1 MDVLPYYRRSRPG
14 SQVTTSIVIIVIGL
28 LGSAFISATE
38 AAVLGASRYRIEHR
52 GEEGDKRA
60 ELVVRIFNQ
69 YEKFF
74 GTILLVG
81 NLFNIMVATVGTT
94 LAISTIGGGETTL
107 LSTVVATAIATVVVV
122 VVGELTPKT
131 LAVIAPERWSLITA
145 RAVLILM
152 TISWPVVFAFT
163 LVPQGIIRLFGGKD
177 SLTSPI
183 VTAGEL
189 RTLIDLGEAEGTVEE
204 ATGEMLENIFRF
216 GEMEVRDVMTPRPEI
231 VWIRADAT
239 YADFM
244 DMYKV
249 SPHTRFP
256 VYDTDHDDVVG
267 IFSVKD
273 VLVTLTEGKLDPN
286 LSVINLLRQANFV
299 PETKRLDDLFEEMQE
314 SGHKI
319 TMVVDEFGGIAGLIT
334 LSRLVEQIVGR
345 TGEEG
350 NKPDRRFVTVNENTF
365 VLDGGLE
372 IGEANDE
379 LGLEIPEGDYE
390 TIAGFF
396 LEQAQ
401 QLPRPGSRV
410 RFGNLRMQIGDM
422 DGSKI
427 TSIRVRRVTEVAE
440 IVQ

>member
-1 MDVLPYYRRSRPG
+1 
-14 SQVTTSIVIIVIGL
+14 VTTSIVIIALGL

-38 AAVLGASRYRIEHR
+38 TAVLGASRHRIEHR

-60 ELVVRIFNQ
+60 RLVVSIFDQ

-81 NLFNIMVATVGTT
+81 NLCNIMVASVGTT
-94 LAISTIGGGETTL
+94 LAISTIGGGEPTL
-107 LSTVVATAIATVVVV
+107 LSTVAATGIATVVVV

-131 LAVIAPERWSLITA
+131 LAVVAPERWSLITA
-145 RAVLILM
+145 RLVLVLM
-152 TISWPVVFAFT
+152 TVSWPIVFAFT
-163 LVPQGIIRLFGGKD
+163 LVPRGIMRLFGGKE
-177 SLTSPI
+177 SFTSPI

-204 ATGEMLENIFRF
+204 NTGEMLENIFRF

-231 VWIRADAT
+231 SWIRADAT
-239 YADFM
+239 YGEFM
-244 DMYKV
+244 KMYQL

-273 VLVTLTEGKLDPN
+273 VLASLSEGKLDIEQT
-286 LSVINLLRQANFV
+286 VINLLRQANFV

-319 TMVVDEFGGIAGLIT
+319 SLVVDEFGGIAGLIT

-350 NKPDRRFVTVNENTF
+350 NKPERRFVTVNENTF

-401 QLPRPGSRV
+401 QLPKPGARV
-410 RFGNLRMQIGDM
+410 RFGNLRMQVGEM

-440 IVQ
+440 LVQ

>member
-1 MDVLPYYRRSRPG
+1 M
-14 SQVTTSIVIIVIGL
+14 TISIVIIVIGL

-38 AAVLGASRYRIEHR
+38 AAVLGASRYRIEYR

-60 ELVVRIFNQ
+60 KLVVKIFDQ

-74 GTILLVG
+74 GTILLLG
-81 NLFNIMVATVGTT
+81 NLFNIMVASVGTT
-94 LAISTIGGGETTL
+94 LAIATIGDGEPTF
-107 LSTVVATAIATVVVV
+107 LSSVVATALATVAIV

-131 LAVIAPERWSLITA
+131 LAVVAPERWSLITA
-145 RAVLILM
+145 RAVLLLM
-152 TISWPVVFAFT
+152 TATWPLVFAFT
-163 LVPQGIIRLFGGKD
+163 LVPRGIIKLFGGKE
-177 SLTSPI
+177 SLKSPI

-204 ATGEMLENIFRF
+204 NTGEMLENIFRF

-231 VWIRADAT
+231 VWVQADAT
-239 YADFM
+239 FGAFM
-244 DMYKV
+244 QAYRT

-256 VYDTDHDDVVG
+256 VFDTDHDDVVG

-273 VLVTLTEGKLDPN
+273 VLAPLSEAKLDLDHP
-286 LSVINLLRQANFV
+286 VINLMRQANFV

-319 TMVVDEFGGIAGLIT
+319 SMIVDEFGGISGLIT
-334 LSRLVEQIVGR
+334 LTKLVEQIVGR

-350 NKPDRRFVTVNENTF
+350 NQPDRRFVTVNENTF

-379 LGLEIPEGDYE
+379 LGLDIPEGDYE

-396 LEQAQ
+396 LSQAQ
-401 QLPRPGSRV
+401 HLPDAGTRV
-410 RFGNLRMQIGDM
+410 RFGNLRMQVGEM
-422 DGSKI
+422 EGAKI
-427 TSIRVRRVTEVAE
+427 ASIRVRRVNEIAE
-440 IVQ
+440 IPQ

>member
-1 MDVLPYYRRSRPG
+1 M
-14 SQVTTSIVIIVIGL
+14 TTSIVIIALGL

-38 AAVLGASRYRIEHR
+38 TAVLGASRHRIEHR

-60 ELVVRIFNQ
+60 RLVVSIFDQ

-81 NLFNIMVATVGTT
+81 NLCNIMVASVGTT
-94 LAISTIGGGETTL
+94 LAISTIGGGEPTL
-107 LSTVVATAIATVVVV
+107 LSTVAATGIATVVVV

-131 LAVIAPERWSLITA
+131 LAVVAPERWSLITA
-145 RAVLILM
+145 RLVLVLM
-152 TISWPVVFAFT
+152 TVSWPIVFAFT
-163 LVPQGIIRLFGGKD
+163 LVPRGIMRLFGGKE
-177 SLTSPI
+177 SFTSPI

-204 ATGEMLENIFRF
+204 NTGEMLENIFRF

-231 VWIRADAT
+231 SWIRADAT
-239 YADFM
+239 YGEFM
-244 DMYKV
+244 KMYQL

-273 VLVTLTEGKLDPN
+273 VLASLSEGKLDIEQT
-286 LSVINLLRQANFV
+286 VINLLRQANFV

-319 TMVVDEFGGIAGLIT
+319 SLVVDEFGGIAGLIT

-350 NKPDRRFVTVNENTF
+350 NKPERRFVTVNENTF

-401 QLPRPGSRV
+401 QLPKPGARV
-410 RFGNLRMQIGDM
+410 RFGNLRMQVGEM

-440 IVQ
+440 LVQ

>member
-1 MDVLPYYRRSRPG
+1 MF
-14 SQVTTSIVIIVIGL
+14 GL

-60 ELVVRIFNQ
+60 KLVVQIFDQ

-81 NLFNIMVATVGTT
+81 NLFNIMVASVGTT
-94 LAISTIGGGETTL
+94 LAIATIGGGEPTV
-107 LSTVVATAIATVVVV
+107 LSSVAATAIATVAIVI
-122 VVGELTPKT
+122 VGELTPKT
-131 LAVIAPERWSLITA
+131 LAVVAAERWSLITA
-145 RAVLILM
+145 RTVLILM
-152 TISWPVVFAFT
+152 TVAWPVVFAFT
-163 LVPQGIIRLFGGKD
+163 LVPRGIIRLFGGKE
-177 SLTSPI
+177 SLKSPI

-204 ATGEMLENIFRF
+204 NTGEMLENIFRF
-216 GEMEVRDVMTPRPEI
+216 GEMEVRDVMTPRTEI
-231 VWIRADAT
+231 VWIQADAT
-239 YADFM
+239 FGDFM
-244 DMYKV
+244 NSYRA

-256 VYDTDHDDVVG
+256 VFDNDYDDVVG

-273 VLVTLTEGKLDPN
+273 VLGSLSESKLDMNHP
-286 LSVINLLRQANFV
+286 VINLMRQANFV
-299 PETKRLDDLFEEMQE
+299 PETKRLDDLFDEMQE

-319 TMVVDEFGGIAGLIT
+319 TLVVDEFGGIAGLIT
-334 LSRLVEQIVGR
+334 LTKLVEQIVGR

-379 LGLEIPEGDYE
+379 LGLDIPEGDYE

-401 QLPRPGSRV
+401 HMPDIGTRV
-410 RFGNLRMQIGDM
+410 RFGNLRMQVGEM

-427 TSIRVRRVTEVAE
+427 ITIRVRRVTEITEVT
-440 IVQ
+440 Q

>member
-1 MDVLPYYRRSRPG
+1 MTIPIL
-14 SQVTTSIVIIVIGL
+14 IIVFGL

-38 AAVLGASRYRIEHR
+38 AAVLGASRYRIENI

-60 ELVVRIFNQ
+60 QLVVKIFDQ

-81 NLFNIMVATVGTT
+81 NLFNIMVATIGTT
-94 LAISTIGGGETTL
+94 LAISTIGGGEATL
-107 LSTVVATAIATVVVV
+107 LSTIAATAIATIVIV

-131 LAVIAPERWSLITA
+131 LAVVAPERWALITA
-145 RAVLILM
+145 RGVLILM
-152 TISWPVVFAFT
+152 TVSWPVVFAFT
-163 LVPQGIIRLFGGKD
+163 LVPRGIMRLLGGKEAF
-177 SLTSPI
+177 TSPI
-183 VTAGEL
+183 VTAAEL

-204 ATGEMLENIFRF
+204 NTGEMLENIFRF
-216 GEMEVRDVMTPRPEI
+216 GEMEVRDVMTPRTEI
-231 VWIRADAT
+231 VWIQSDAKFG
-239 YADFM
+239 DFLS
-244 DMYKV
+244 MYQI

-256 VYDTDHDDVVG
+256 VYDTNHDDVVG

-273 VLVTLTEGKLDPN
+273 ILASLASGNLDFEN
-286 LSVINLLRQANFV
+286 TVVNLLRQANFV
-299 PETKRLDDLFEEMQE
+299 PETKRLDDLFDEMQE

-334 LSRLVEQIVGR
+334 LTRLVEQIVGR

-350 NKPDRRFVTVNENTF
+350 NKPDRRFVMVNENTF

-379 LGLEIPEGDYE
+379 LQLEIPEGDYE

-401 QLPRPGSRV
+401 QLPTVGTRV
-410 RFGNLRMQIGDM
+410 RFGNLRMQVGEM
-422 DGSKI
+422 EGTKI

>member
-1 MDVLPYYRRSRPG
+1 M
-14 SQVTTSIVIIVIGL
+14 TISIVIIALGL

-52 GEEGDKRA
+52 GEAGDKRA
-60 ELVVRIFNQ
+60 RLVVKIFDQ

-74 GTILLVG
+74 GSILLIG
-81 NLFNIMVATVGTT
+81 NLFNIMVASVGTT
-94 LAISTIGGGETTL
+94 LAISTIGGGEPTL
-107 LSTVVATAIATVVVV
+107 LSTVAATAIATVAIVII
-122 VVGELTPKT
+122 GELTPKT
-131 LAVIAPERWSLITA
+131 LAVVAPERWSLITA
-145 RAVLILM
+145 RIVLLLM
-152 TISWPVVFAFT
+152 TVTWPIVFAFT
-163 LVPQGIIRLFGGKD
+163 LVPRGIMRLLGGKEAFR
-177 SLTSPI
+177 SPI

-204 ATGEMLENIFRF
+204 NTGEMLENIFRF

-231 VWIRADAT
+231 VWVRADAT
-239 YADFM
+239 YGEFM
-244 DMYKV
+244 KTYQL

-256 VYDTDHDDVVG
+256 VFDTDYDDVVG

-273 VLVTLTEGKLDPN
+273 ILASLSEGKLD
-286 LSVINLLRQANFV
+286 LKESVINLLRQANFV

-319 TMVVDEFGGIAGLIT
+319 SLVVDEFGGIAGLIT

-396 LEQAQ
+396 IEQAQ
-401 QLPRPGSRV
+401 QMPNLGARV
-410 RFGNLRMQIGDM
+410 RFGNLRMQVGEM

-427 TSIRVRRVTEVAE
+427 TSIRIRRVTEVAE
-440 IVQ
+440 LVQ

>member
-1 MDVLPYYRRSRPG
+1 
-14 SQVTTSIVIIVIGL
+14 VTTSIVIIVIGL

-52 GEEGDKRA
+52 GEEGDGRA
-60 ELVVRIFNQ
+60 KLVVRIFEH

-74 GTILLVG
+74 GTILLAG

-94 LAISTIGGGETTL
+94 LAISTIGGGEATL
-107 LSTVVATAIATVVVV
+107 LSTVVATAIATIVVV

-131 LAVIAPERWSLITA
+131 LAVIAPETWSLMTA
-145 RAVLILM
+145 RIVLILM
-152 TISWPVVFAFT
+152 TVTAPLVFAFT
-163 LVPQGIIRLFGGKD
+163 LVPQLIIRLFGGKD
-177 SLTSPI
+177 SLKNPI

-204 ATGEMLENIFRF
+204 NTGEMLENIFRF

-239 YADFM
+239 FGDFM
-244 DMYKV
+244 NMYKL

-273 VLVTLTEGKLDPN
+273 VLASLSEGNLDFGLP
-286 LSVINLLRQANFV
+286 VINLLRQANFV
-299 PETKRLDDLFEEMQE
+299 PETKRLDDLFDDMQE

-319 TMVVDEFGGIAGLIT
+319 SMVVDEFGGIAGLIT

-396 LEQAQ
+396 LAQAQ
-401 QLPRPGSRV
+401 VLPETGSRV
-410 RFGNLRMQIGDM
+410 RFGNLRMQVGEM
-422 DGSKI
+422 DGTKI

-440 IVQ
+440 VVQ

>member
-1 MDVLPYYRRSRPG
+1 MF
-14 SQVTTSIVIIVIGL
+14 GL

-60 ELVVRIFNQ
+60 KLVVQIFDQ

-74 GTILLVG
+74 GTILLLG
-81 NLFNIMVATVGTT
+81 NLFNIMVASVGTT
-94 LAISTIGGGETTL
+94 LAIATIGGGEPTV
-107 LSTVVATAIATVVVV
+107 LSSVAATAIATVAIVI
-122 VVGELTPKT
+122 VGELTPKT
-131 LAVIAPERWSLITA
+131 LAVVAAERWSLITA
-145 RAVLILM
+145 RTVLILM
-152 TISWPVVFAFT
+152 TVAWPVVFAFT
-163 LVPQGIIRLFGGKD
+163 LVPRGIIRLFGGKE
-177 SLTSPI
+177 SLKSPI

-204 ATGEMLENIFRF
+204 NTGEMLENIFRF
-216 GEMEVRDVMTPRPEI
+216 GEMEVRDVMTPRTEI
-231 VWIRADAT
+231 VWIQADAT
-239 YADFM
+239 FGDFM
-244 DMYKV
+244 NSYRA

-256 VYDTDHDDVVG
+256 VFDNDYDDVVG

-273 VLVTLTEGKLDPN
+273 VLGSLSESKLDMDHP
-286 LSVINLLRQANFV
+286 VINLMRQANFV
-299 PETKRLDDLFEEMQE
+299 PETKRLDDLFDEMQE

-319 TMVVDEFGGIAGLIT
+319 TLVVDEFGGIAGLIT
-334 LSRLVEQIVGR
+334 LTKLVEQIVGR

-379 LGLEIPEGDYE
+379 LGLDIPEGDYE

-401 QLPRPGSRV
+401 HMPDIGTRV
-410 RFGNLRMQIGDM
+410 RFGNLRMQIGEM

-427 TSIRVRRVTEVAE
+427 ITIRVRRVTEITEVT
-440 IVQ
+440 Q

>member
-1 MDVLPYYRRSRPG
+1 M
-14 SQVTTSIVIIVIGL
+14 TTSIIIIVIGL

-38 AAVLGASRYRIEHR
+38 AAVLGANRGRIEHR
-52 GEEGDKRA
+52 GKEGDKRA
-60 ELVVRIFNQ
+60 RLVIRFFQQ

-74 GTILLVG
+74 GTILLFG

-94 LAISTIGGGETTL
+94 LAIETIGGGEATL
-107 LSTVVATAIATVVVV
+107 LSTVAATAIATIFIV

-131 LAVIAPERWSLITA
+131 LAVVAPETWSLITA
-145 RAVLILM
+145 RIVMVLM

-163 LVPQGIIRLFGGKD
+163 LVPQGIMRLLGGKE

-183 VTAGEL
+183 VTSGEL

-204 ATGEMLENIFRF
+204 NTGEMLENIFRF

-231 VWIRADAT
+231 VWIRADTT

-244 DMYKV
+244 QMYQV

-273 VLVTLTEGKLDPN
+273 VMASLSAGTLDPN
-286 LSVINLLRQANFV
+286 FSIINLLRQANFV

-314 SGHKI
+314 SGHKVSL
-319 TMVVDEFGGIAGLIT
+319 VVDEFGGIAGLIT

-365 VLDGGLE
+365 VLDGGLG
-372 IGEANDE
+372 IVEANDE
-379 LGLEIPEGDYE
+379 LGLDIPEGDYE

-401 QLPRPGSRV
+401 QLPEVGTRV
-410 RFGNLRMQIGDM
+410 RFGNLRMQVGEM

-427 TSIRVRRVTEVAE
+427 ISIRIRRVTEVAE

>member
-1 MDVLPYYRRSRPG
+1 M
-14 SQVTTSIVIIVIGL
+14 TTSIVIIVIGL

-60 ELVVRIFNQ
+60 KLVVRIFDN

-94 LAISTIGGGETTL
+94 LAISTIGGGEATL
-107 LSTVVATAIATVVVV
+107 MSTVAATAIATIFIVI
-122 VVGELTPKT
+122 VGELTPKT
-131 LAVIAPERWSLITA
+131 LAVVAPEKWSLITA
-145 RAVLILM
+145 RLVLGMM
-152 TISWPVVFAFT
+152 TVSWPVVFAFT
-163 LVPQGIIRLFGGKD
+163 LVPRGIMRLLGGKEAF
-177 SLTSPI
+177 TSPI

-204 ATGEMLENIFRF
+204 NTGEMLENIFRF

-239 YADFM
+239 YADFSKI
-244 DMYKV
+244 YQV

-256 VYDTDHDDVVG
+256 VFDTNHDDVVG

-273 VLVTLTEGKLDPN
+273 VLVTLLEGKIERQLN
-286 LSVINLLRQANFV
+286 IINLLRQANFV

-314 SGHKI
+314 SGHKVSL
-319 TMVVDEFGGIAGLIT
+319 VVDEFGGIAGLIT

-379 LGLEIPEGDYE
+379 LGLDIPEGDYE

-401 QLPRPGSRV
+401 HLPDKGTRV
-410 RFGNLRMQIGDM
+410 RFGNLRMQIGEM
-422 DGSKI
+422 DGTKI
-427 TSIRVRRVTEVAE
+427 NSIQVRRVTEVAE
-440 IVQ
+440 VVQ

>member
-1 MDVLPYYRRSRPG
+1 MTV
-14 SQVTTSIVIIVIGL
+14 SIIIIAIGL

-38 AAVLGASRYRIEHR
+38 AAVLGASRYRVEYR

-60 ELVVRIFNQ
+60 RLVVKIFDQ

-81 NLFNIMVATVGTT
+81 NLFNVLIASVGTALAISILGNDGDPTIVSTAAATAVATV
-94 LAISTIGGGETTL
+94 AIVI
-107 LSTVVATAIATVVVV
+107 
-122 VVGELTPKT
+122 VGELTPKT
-131 LAVIAPERWSLITA
+131 LAVVAPERWALVTA
-145 RAVLILM
+145 RTVLVLM
-152 TISWPVVFAFT
+152 TITWPVVFAFT
-163 LVPQGIIRLFGGKD
+163 LVPRGIMRLFGGKE
-177 SLTSPI
+177 SFTSPI

-204 ATGEMLENIFRF
+204 NAGEMLESIFRF

-231 VWIRADAT
+231 IWIRADAT
-239 YADFM
+239 FGEFM
-244 DMYKV
+244 DAYRV

-256 VYDTDHDDVVG
+256 VFDTDHDDVVG

-273 VLVTLTEGKLDPN
+273 VLASLSEAKLDPDHP
-286 LSVINLLRQANFV
+286 VINLMRQANFV
-299 PETKRLDDLFEEMQE
+299 HETKRLDDLFEEMQE

-334 LSRLVEQIVGR
+334 LTKLVEQIVGR

-350 NKPDRRFVTVNENTF
+350 NKPHRRFVTVNENTF

-379 LGLEIPEGDYE
+379 LSLDIPEGDYE

-401 QLPRPGSRV
+401 HLPNAGTRV
-410 RFGNLRMQIGDM
+410 RFGNLRMQVSDM

-427 TSIRVRRVTEVAE
+427 ISIRVRRVTEVAE
-440 IVQ
+440 LSQ

>member
-1 MDVLPYYRRSRPG
+1 MF
-14 SQVTTSIVIIVIGL
+14 GL

-60 ELVVRIFNQ
+60 KLVVQIFDQ

-81 NLFNIMVATVGTT
+81 NLFNIMVASVGTT
-94 LAISTIGGGETTL
+94 LAIATIGGGKPTI
-107 LSTVVATAIATVVVV
+107 LSSVAATAIATVAIVI
-122 VVGELTPKT
+122 VGELTPKT
-131 LAVIAPERWSLITA
+131 LAVVAAERWSLITA
-145 RAVLILM
+145 RTVLILM
-152 TISWPVVFAFT
+152 TVAWPVVFAFT
-163 LVPQGIIRLFGGKD
+163 LVPRGIIRLFGGKE
-177 SLTSPI
+177 SLKSPI

-204 ATGEMLENIFRF
+204 NTGEMLENIFRF
-216 GEMEVRDVMTPRPEI
+216 GEMEVRDVMTPRTEI
-231 VWIRADAT
+231 VWIQADAT
-239 YADFM
+239 FGDFM
-244 DMYKV
+244 NSYRA

-256 VYDTDHDDVVG
+256 VFDNDYDDVVG

-273 VLVTLTEGKLDPN
+273 VLGSLCESKLDMDHP
-286 LSVINLLRQANFV
+286 VINLMRQANFV
-299 PETKRLDDLFEEMQE
+299 PETKRLDDLFDEMQE

-319 TMVVDEFGGIAGLIT
+319 TLVVDEFGGIAGLIT
-334 LSRLVEQIVGR
+334 LTKLVEQIVGR

-379 LGLEIPEGDYE
+379 LGLDIPEGDYE

-401 QLPRPGSRV
+401 HMPDIGTRV
-410 RFGNLRMQIGDM
+410 RFGNLRMQIGEM

-427 TSIRVRRVTEVAE
+427 ITIRVRRVTEIAE
-440 IVQ
+440 VTQ

>member
-1 MDVLPYYRRSRPG
+1 M
-14 SQVTTSIVIIVIGL
+14 IGL

-60 ELVVRIFNQ
+60 KLVVQIFDQ

-81 NLFNIMVATVGTT
+81 NLFNIMVASVGTT
-94 LAISTIGGGETTL
+94 LAIATIGDGEPTV
-107 LSTVVATAIATVVVV
+107 LSSVAATALATVAIVI
-122 VVGELTPKT
+122 VGELTPKT
-131 LAVIAPERWSLITA
+131 LAVVAAERWSLITA
-145 RAVLILM
+145 RFVLILM
-152 TISWPVVFAFT
+152 TVTWPVVFAFT
-163 LVPQGIIRLFGGKD
+163 LVPRGIIFLFGGKD
-177 SLTSPI
+177 SLKSPI

-204 ATGEMLENIFRF
+204 NTGEMLENIFRF
-216 GEMEVRDVMTPRPEI
+216 GEMEVRDVMTPRTEI
-231 VWIRADAT
+231 IWIQVDAT
-239 YADFM
+239 FGKFM
-244 DMYKV
+244 DSYRA

-256 VYDTDHDDVVG
+256 VFDTDYDDVVG

-273 VLVTLTEGKLDPN
+273 VLVSLSESKLDMDHP
-286 LSVINLLRQANFV
+286 VINLMRQANFV
-299 PETKRLDDLFEEMQE
+299 PETKRLDDLFDEMQE

-319 TMVVDEFGGIAGLIT
+319 TLVVDEFGGIAGLIT
-334 LSRLVEQIVGR
+334 LTKLVEQIVGR

-350 NKPDRRFVTVNENTF
+350 NKPDRRFVTVNENSF

-379 LGLEIPEGDYE
+379 LGLDIPEGDYE

-401 QLPRPGSRV
+401 HMPDIGTRV
-410 RFGNLRMQIGDM
+410 RFGNLRMQIGEM
-422 DGSKI
+422 DDSKI
-427 TSIRVRRVTEVAE
+427 ITIRVRRVTEVAE
-440 IVQ
+440 VTQ

>member
-1 MDVLPYYRRSRPG
+1 M
-14 SQVTTSIVIIVIGL
+14 TTSIIIIAIGL

-38 AAVLGASRYRIEHR
+38 AAVLGASRFRIEHR
-52 GEEGDKRA
+52 SEEGDARA
-60 ELVVRIFNQ
+60 KLLISIFDQ

-81 NLFNIMVATVGTT
+81 NLFNIIVASVGTT
-94 LAISTIGGGETTL
+94 LAISTIGDGNPTF
-107 LSTVVATAIATVVVV
+107 LSSVVATALATVAIVI
-122 VVGELTPKT
+122 VGELTPKT
-131 LAVIAPERWSLITA
+131 LAVVAAERWALVTA
-145 RAVLILM
+145 RVVLILM
-152 TISWPVVFAFT
+152 TVTWPIVFAFT
-163 LVPQGIIRLFGGKD
+163 LVPRGIMRLLGGKE
-177 SLTSPI
+177 SFMSPI

-204 ATGEMLENIFRF
+204 NTGEMLENIFRF
-216 GEMEVRDVMTPRPEI
+216 GEMEVRDVMTPRPQI
-231 VWIRADAT
+231 IWIQADAT
-239 YADFM
+239 FGEFM
-244 DMYKV
+244 NSYRV

-256 VYDTDHDDVVG
+256 VFDTDHDDVVG

-273 VLVTLTEGKLDPN
+273 VLASLSEAKLDLDHP
-286 LSVINLLRQANFV
+286 VINLMRQANFV

-319 TMVVDEFGGIAGLIT
+319 SMVVDEFGGIAGLIT
-334 LSRLVEQIVGR
+334 LTKLVEQIVGR

-350 NKPDRRFVTVNENTF
+350 NKPERRFVTVNENTF

-401 QLPRPGSRV
+401 HLPNAGTRV
-410 RFGNLRMQIGDM
+410 RFGNLRMQIGEM
-422 DGSKI
+422 EGSKI
-427 TSIRVRRVTEVAE
+427 ITIRVRRVTEIAE
-440 IVQ
+440 VTQ

>member
-1 MDVLPYYRRSRPG
+1 M
-14 SQVTTSIVIIVIGL
+14 TTSIVIIVIGL

-38 AAVLGASRYRIEHR
+38 AAVLGASRHRIEHR

-60 ELVVRIFNQ
+60 QLVVKIFQQ

-74 GTILLVG
+74 GTILLIG

-94 LAISTIGGGETTL
+94 LAISTIGGGEATL
-107 LSTVVATAIATVVVV
+107 LSTVAATAIATVVVV

-131 LAVIAPERWSLITA
+131 LAVVAPEKWSLITA
-145 RAVLILM
+145 RVVLILM
-152 TISWPVVFAFT
+152 TVSWPVVFAFT
-163 LVPQGIIRLFGGKD
+163 LVPRGIMRLLGGKEAF
-177 SLTSPI
+177 TSPI

-204 ATGEMLENIFRF
+204 NTGEMLENIFRF

-231 VWIRADAT
+231 VWLRADTT

-244 DMYKV
+244 KTYQV

-256 VYDTDHDDVVG
+256 IYDTNHDDVVG

-273 VLVTLTEGKLDPN
+273 VLATLSEGKLAPQ
-286 LSVINLLRQANFV
+286 LSIINLLRQANFV
-299 PETKRLDDLFEEMQE
+299 PETKRLDDLFDEMQE
-314 SGHKI
+314 SGHKVS
-319 TMVVDEFGGIAGLIT
+319 MVVDEFGGIAGLIT

-379 LGLEIPEGDYE
+379 LGLDIPEGDYE

-401 QLPRPGSRV
+401 KLPDPGTRV
-410 RFGNLRMQIGDM
+410 RFGNLRMQIGEM

-427 TSIRVRRVTEVAE
+427 ASIQVRRVTEVAE
-440 IVQ
+440 VVQ

>member
-1 MDVLPYYRRSRPG
+1 MF
-14 SQVTTSIVIIVIGL
+14 GL

-60 ELVVRIFNQ
+60 KLVVQIFDQ

-74 GTILLVG
+74 GTILLLG
-81 NLFNIMVATVGTT
+81 NLFNIMVASVGTT
-94 LAISTIGGGETTL
+94 LAIATIGGGKPTV
-107 LSTVVATAIATVVVV
+107 LSSVAATAIATVAIVI
-122 VVGELTPKT
+122 VGELTPKT
-131 LAVIAPERWSLITA
+131 LAVVAAERWALITA
-145 RAVLILM
+145 RTVLILM
-152 TISWPVVFAFT
+152 TVAWPVVFAFT
-163 LVPQGIIRLFGGKD
+163 LVPRGIIRLFGGKE
-177 SLTSPI
+177 SLKSPI

-204 ATGEMLENIFRF
+204 NTGEMLENIFRF
-216 GEMEVRDVMTPRPEI
+216 GEMEVRDVMTPRTEI
-231 VWIRADAT
+231 VWIQADAT
-239 YADFM
+239 FGDFM
-244 DMYKV
+244 NSYRA

-256 VYDTDHDDVVG
+256 VFDNDYDDVVG

-273 VLVTLTEGKLDPN
+273 VLGSLSESKLDMDHP
-286 LSVINLLRQANFV
+286 VINLMRQANFV
-299 PETKRLDDLFEEMQE
+299 PETKRLDDLFNEMQE

-319 TMVVDEFGGIAGLIT
+319 TLVVDEFGGIAGLIT
-334 LSRLVEQIVGR
+334 LTKLVEQIVGR

-379 LGLEIPEGDYE
+379 LGLDIPEGDYE

-401 QLPRPGSRV
+401 HMPDIGTRV
-410 RFGNLRMQIGDM
+410 RFGNLRMQIGEM

-427 TSIRVRRVTEVAE
+427 ITIRVRRVTEITEVT
-440 IVQ
+440 Q

>member
-1 MDVLPYYRRSRPG
+1 MF
-14 SQVTTSIVIIVIGL
+14 GL

-60 ELVVRIFNQ
+60 KLVVQIFDQ

-74 GTILLVG
+74 GTILLLG
-81 NLFNIMVATVGTT
+81 NLFNIMVASVGTT
-94 LAISTIGGGETTL
+94 LAIATIGGGEPTF
-107 LSTVVATAIATVVVV
+107 LSSVVATAIATVAIV

-131 LAVIAPERWSLITA
+131 LALVAAERWALITA
-145 RAVLILM
+145 RTVLILM
-152 TISWPVVFAFT
+152 TVAWPVVFAFT
-163 LVPQGIIRLFGGKD
+163 LVPRGIIHLFGGKD
-177 SLTSPI
+177 SLKSPI

-204 ATGEMLENIFRF
+204 NTGEMLENIFRF
-216 GEMEVRDVMTPRPEI
+216 GEMEVRDVMTPRTEI
-231 VWIRADAT
+231 IWIQADVTFGA
-239 YADFM
+239 FM
-244 DMYKV
+244 DSYRA

-256 VYDTDHDDVVG
+256 VFDTDYDDVVG

-273 VLVTLTEGKLDPN
+273 VLGSLSESKLDMDHP
-286 LSVINLLRQANFV
+286 VINLMRQANFV

-319 TMVVDEFGGIAGLIT
+319 TLVVDEFGGIAGLIT
-334 LSRLVEQIVGR
+334 MTKLVEQIVGR

-365 VLDGGLE
+365 VLDGGFE

-379 LGLEIPEGDYE
+379 LGLDIPEGDYE

-401 QLPRPGSRV
+401 HMPDIGTRV
-410 RFGNLRMQIGDM
+410 RFGNLRMQIGEM
-422 DGSKI
+422 EGSKI
-427 TSIRVRRVTEVAE
+427 VTIRVRLVTEIAE
-440 IVQ
+440 VTQ

>member
-1 MDVLPYYRRSRPG
+1 M
-14 SQVTTSIVIIVIGL
+14 IGL

-60 ELVVRIFNQ
+60 KLVVQIFDQ

-74 GTILLVG
+74 GTILLLG
-81 NLFNIMVATVGTT
+81 NLFNIMVASVGTT
-94 LAISTIGGGETTL
+94 LAIATIGGGEPTV
-107 LSTVVATAIATVVVV
+107 LSSVTATALATVAIVI
-122 VVGELTPKT
+122 VGELTPKT
-131 LAVIAPERWSLITA
+131 LAVVAAERWSLITA
-145 RAVLILM
+145 RTVLILM
-152 TISWPVVFAFT
+152 TVAWPVVFAFT
-163 LVPQGIIRLFGGKD
+163 LVPRVIIRLFGGKE
-177 SLTSPI
+177 SLQSPI

-204 ATGEMLENIFRF
+204 NTGEMLENIFRF
-216 GEMEVRDVMTPRPEI
+216 GEMEVRDVMTPRTEI
-231 VWIRADAT
+231 IWVQADAT
-239 YADFM
+239 FGDFM
-244 DMYKV
+244 DSYRA

-256 VYDTDHDDVVG
+256 VFDTDYDDVVG

-273 VLVTLTEGKLDPN
+273 VLGSLSESALDMDLP
-286 LSVINLLRQANFV
+286 VINLMRQANFV

-319 TMVVDEFGGIAGLIT
+319 TLVVDEFGGIAGLIT
-334 LSRLVEQIVGR
+334 LTKLVEQIVGR

-379 LGLEIPEGDYE
+379 LGLDIPEGDYE

-401 QLPRPGSRV
+401 HMPNIGTRV
-410 RFGNLRMQIGDM
+410 RFGNLRMQVGEM
-422 DGSKI
+422 EGSKI
-427 TSIRVRRVTEVAE
+427 ITIRVRRVTEIAE
-440 IVQ
+440 VTQ

>member
-1 MDVLPYYRRSRPG
+1 MF
-14 SQVTTSIVIIVIGL
+14 GL

-60 ELVVRIFNQ
+60 KLVVQIFDQ

-81 NLFNIMVATVGTT
+81 NLFNIMVASVGTT
-94 LAISTIGGGETTL
+94 LAIATIGGGEPTV
-107 LSTVVATAIATVVVV
+107 LSSVAATAIATVAIVI
-122 VVGELTPKT
+122 VGELTPKT
-131 LAVIAPERWSLITA
+131 LAVVAAERWSLITA
-145 RAVLILM
+145 RTVLILM
-152 TISWPVVFAFT
+152 TVAWPVVFAFT
-163 LVPQGIIRLFGGKD
+163 LVPRGIIRLFGGKE
-177 SLTSPI
+177 SLKSPI

-204 ATGEMLENIFRF
+204 NTGEMLENIFRF
-216 GEMEVRDVMTPRPEI
+216 GEMEVRDVMTPRTEI
-231 VWIRADAT
+231 VWIQADAT
-239 YADFM
+239 FGDFM
-244 DMYKV
+244 NSYRA

-256 VYDTDHDDVVG
+256 VFDNDYDDVVG

-273 VLVTLTEGKLDPN
+273 VLGSLSESKLDMNHP
-286 LSVINLLRQANFV
+286 VINLMRQANFV
-299 PETKRLDDLFEEMQE
+299 PETKRLDDLFDEMQE

-319 TMVVDEFGGIAGLIT
+319 TLVVDEFGGIAGLIT
-334 LSRLVEQIVGR
+334 LTKLVEQIVGR

-379 LGLEIPEGDYE
+379 LGLDIPEGDYE

-401 QLPRPGSRV
+401 HMPDIGTRV
-410 RFGNLRMQIGDM
+410 RFGNLRMQIGEM

-427 TSIRVRRVTEVAE
+427 ITIRVRRVTEITEVT
-440 IVQ
+440 Q

>member
-1 MDVLPYYRRSRPG
+1 VF
-14 SQVTTSIVIIVIGL
+14 GL

-38 AAVLGASRYRIEHR
+38 AAVLGASRYRIEYR

-60 ELVVRIFNQ
+60 ALVVRIFDQ

-81 NLFNIMVATVGTT
+81 NLFNIMVASVGTT
-94 LAISTIGGGETTL
+94 LAISTIGDGELTL
-107 LSTVVATAIATVVVV
+107 LSTVAATAIATIAIVI
-122 VVGELTPKT
+122 VGELTPKT
-131 LAVIAPERWSLITA
+131 LAVVAPERWSLIVA
-145 RAVLILM
+145 RPVLILM
-152 TISWPVVFAFT
+152 TVTWPVVFAFT
-163 LVPQGIIRLFGGKD
+163 LVPRGIIRLYGGKE
-177 SLTSPI
+177 SLKSPI

-204 ATGEMLENIFRF
+204 NTGEMLENIFRF

-231 VWIRADAT
+231 NWVQADIT
-239 YADFM
+239 FGNFM
-244 DMYKV
+244 NEYRK

-256 VYDTDHDDVVG
+256 VFDTDHDDVVG

-273 VLVTLTEGKLDPN
+273 VLADLSEKNLDLDRPA
-286 LSVINLLRQANFV
+286 INLMRQANFV

-319 TMVVDEFGGIAGLIT
+319 TLVVDEFGGIAGLIT
-334 LSRLVEQIVGR
+334 LTKLVEQIVGR

-350 NKPDRRFVTVNENTF
+350 NKPERRFVTVNENTF

-379 LGLEIPEGDYE
+379 LGLDIPEGDYE

-401 QLPRPGSRV
+401 HMPEVGARV
-410 RFGNLRMQIGDM
+410 RFGNLRMQVGDM
-422 DGSKI
+422 EGSKI

-440 IVQ
+440 LTQ

>member
-1 MDVLPYYRRSRPG
+1 MF
-14 SQVTTSIVIIVIGL
+14 GL

-60 ELVVRIFNQ
+60 KLVVQIFDQ

-81 NLFNIMVATVGTT
+81 NLFNIMVASVGTT
-94 LAISTIGGGETTL
+94 LAIATIGGGKPTV
-107 LSTVVATAIATVVVV
+107 LSSVAATAIATVAIVI
-122 VVGELTPKT
+122 VGELTPKT
-131 LAVIAPERWSLITA
+131 LAVVAAERWSLITA
-145 RAVLILM
+145 RTVLILM
-152 TISWPVVFAFT
+152 TVAWPVVFAFT
-163 LVPQGIIRLFGGKD
+163 LVPRGIIRLFGGKE
-177 SLTSPI
+177 SLKSPI

-204 ATGEMLENIFRF
+204 NTGEMLENIFRF
-216 GEMEVRDVMTPRPEI
+216 GEMEVRDVMTPRTEI
-231 VWIRADAT
+231 VWIQADAT
-239 YADFM
+239 FGDFM
-244 DMYKV
+244 NSYRA

-256 VYDTDHDDVVG
+256 VFDNDYDDVVG

-273 VLVTLTEGKLDPN
+273 VLGSLSESKLDMDHP
-286 LSVINLLRQANFV
+286 VINLMRQANFV
-299 PETKRLDDLFEEMQE
+299 PETKRLDDLFDEMQE

-319 TMVVDEFGGIAGLIT
+319 TLVVDEFGGIAGLIT
-334 LSRLVEQIVGR
+334 LTKLVEQIVGR

-379 LGLEIPEGDYE
+379 LGLDIPEGDYE

-401 QLPRPGSRV
+401 HMPDIGTRV
-410 RFGNLRMQIGDM
+410 RFGNLRMQIGEM

-427 TSIRVRRVTEVAE
+427 ITIRVRRVTEIAE
-440 IVQ
+440 VTQ

>member
-1 MDVLPYYRRSRPG
+1 MF
-14 SQVTTSIVIIVIGL
+14 GL

-60 ELVVRIFNQ
+60 KLVVQIFDQ

-81 NLFNIMVATVGTT
+81 NLFNIMVASVGTT
-94 LAISTIGGGETTL
+94 LAIATIGGGEPTV
-107 LSTVVATAIATVVVV
+107 LSSVAATAIATVAIVI
-122 VVGELTPKT
+122 VGELTPKT
-131 LAVIAPERWSLITA
+131 LAVVAAERWSLITA
-145 RAVLILM
+145 RTVLILM
-152 TISWPVVFAFT
+152 KVAWPLVFAFT
-163 LVPQGIIRLFGGKD
+163 LVPRGIIRLFGGKE
-177 SLTSPI
+177 SLKSPI

-204 ATGEMLENIFRF
+204 NTGEMLENIFRF
-216 GEMEVRDVMTPRPEI
+216 GEMEVRDVMTPRTEI
-231 VWIRADAT
+231 VWIQADAT
-239 YADFM
+239 FGDFM
-244 DMYKV
+244 NSYRA

-256 VYDTDHDDVVG
+256 VFDNDYDDVVG

-273 VLVTLTEGKLDPN
+273 VLGSLSESKLDMDHP
-286 LSVINLLRQANFV
+286 VINLMRQANFV
-299 PETKRLDDLFEEMQE
+299 PETKRLDDLFDEMQE

-319 TMVVDEFGGIAGLIT
+319 TLVVDEFGGIAGLIT
-334 LSRLVEQIVGR
+334 LTKLVEQIVGR

-379 LGLEIPEGDYE
+379 LGLDIPEGDYE

-401 QLPRPGSRV
+401 HMPDIGTRV
-410 RFGNLRMQIGDM
+410 RFGNLRMQIGEM

-427 TSIRVRRVTEVAE
+427 ITIRVRRVTEITEVT
-440 IVQ
+440 Q

>member
-1 MDVLPYYRRSRPG
+1 MF
-14 SQVTTSIVIIVIGL
+14 GL

-60 ELVVRIFNQ
+60 KLVVQIFDQ

-74 GTILLVG
+74 GTILLLG
-81 NLFNIMVATVGTT
+81 NLFNIMVASVGTT
-94 LAISTIGGGETTL
+94 LAIATIGGGNPTI
-107 LSTVVATAIATVVVV
+107 LSSVAATAIATVAIVI
-122 VVGELTPKT
+122 VGELTPKT
-131 LAVIAPERWSLITA
+131 LAVVAAERWSLITA
-145 RAVLILM
+145 RTVLILM
-152 TISWPVVFAFT
+152 TVAWPVVFAFT
-163 LVPQGIIRLFGGKD
+163 LVPRGIIRLFGGKE
-177 SLTSPI
+177 SLKSPI

-204 ATGEMLENIFRF
+204 NTGEMLENIFRF
-216 GEMEVRDVMTPRPEI
+216 GEMEVRDVMTPRTEI
-231 VWIRADAT
+231 VWIQADAT
-239 YADFM
+239 FGDFM
-244 DMYKV
+244 NSYRA

-256 VYDTDHDDVVG
+256 VFDNDYDDVVG

-273 VLVTLTEGKLDPN
+273 VLGSLSESRLDMDHP
-286 LSVINLLRQANFV
+286 VINLMRQANFV
-299 PETKRLDDLFEEMQE
+299 PETKRLDDLFDEMQE

-319 TMVVDEFGGIAGLIT
+319 TLIVDEFGGIAGLIT
-334 LSRLVEQIVGR
+334 LTKLVEQIVGR

-379 LGLEIPEGDYE
+379 LGLDIPEGDYE

-401 QLPRPGSRV
+401 HMPDIGTRV
-410 RFGNLRMQIGDM
+410 RFGNLRMQIGEM

-427 TSIRVRRVTEVAE
+427 ITIRVRRVTEITEVT
-440 IVQ
+440 Q

>member
-1 MDVLPYYRRSRPG
+1 
-14 SQVTTSIVIIVIGL
+14 VTTSIVIIVIGL

-38 AAVLGASRYRIEHR
+38 AAVLGASRFRIEHR

-60 ELVVRIFNQ
+60 KLVVQIFDQ

-74 GTILLVG
+74 GTILLLG
-81 NLFNIMVATVGTT
+81 NLFNIMVASVGTT
-94 LAISTIGGGETTL
+94 LAIATIGGGNPTF
-107 LSTVVATAIATVVVV
+107 LSSVAATALATVAIVI
-122 VVGELTPKT
+122 VGELTPKT
-131 LAVIAPERWSLITA
+131 LAVVAPERWSLITA
-145 RAVLILM
+145 RVVLFLM
-152 TISWPVVFAFT
+152 TVSWPLVFLFT
-163 LVPQGIIRLFGGKD
+163 LVPRGIIRLFGGKE
-177 SLTSPI
+177 SMTSPI

-204 ATGEMLENIFRF
+204 NTGEMLENIFRF

-231 VWIRADAT
+231 VWIQADAT
-239 YADFM
+239 FGQFM
-244 DMYKV
+244 NAYR
-249 SPHTRFP
+249 STPHTRFP
-256 VYDTDHDDVVG
+256 VFDTDHDDVVG

-273 VLVTLTEGKLDPN
+273 VLGSLSESKLDLDHP
-286 LSVINLLRQANFV
+286 VINLMRQANFV
-299 PETKRLDDLFEEMQE
+299 PETKRLDDLFDEMQE

-319 TMVVDEFGGIAGLIT
+319 SMVVDEFGGIAGLIT
-334 LSRLVEQIVGR
+334 LTKLVEQIVGR

-401 QLPRPGSRV
+401 HLPSIGTRV
-410 RFGNLRMQIGDM
+410 RFGDLRMQVGEM

-427 TSIRVRRVTEVAE
+427 SSIKVRRVTEIAE
-440 IVQ
+440 VTQ